1 LSVCSLSSC
10 PPHVPG
16 PLFLPIAS
24 ISSINIIAGAI
35 FLAFSNR
42 SLTLEAPTQTNI
54 STNSEPEIL
63 KKGTSDSPATA
74 RANIVFP
81 VPGGPTNNTPF
92 GILAPRFLNFFGFFK
107 NSTTSANS
115 SFSSSAQ
122 ATSLN
127 KTFSLSLS

>member
-1 LSVCSLSSC
+1 M
-10 PPHVPG
+10 
-16 PLFLPIAS
+16 
-24 ISSINIIAGAI
+24 IAGAI
-35 FLAFSNR
+35 FLAFSNK

-63 KKGTSDSPATA
+63 KNGTLDSQATA
-74 RANIVFP
+74 LANIVFP
-81 VPGGPTNNTPF
+81 VPGGQTKRTPL
-92 GILAPRFLNFFGFFK
+92 GIFAHKFLNFLGFFK